1 MNRKLLLM
9 VAASGLLALASCGPF
24 DSSTGELNNGR
35 FSYLCVDSTDSTC
48 NGLPDRVAI
57 PDRIAVGG
65 TFGLE
70 YAGDSKGSSPVQ
82 VQPASDT
89 MISGASGSF
98 KFRIPGVAAVLA
110 RNTSGV
116 VADFVHLRGVSIHH
130 LDVAGPSSTGA
141 VTTVEMTT
149 DADVTLEV
157 APKDISGVNLAGAL
171 AYTWSSSSFNVVS
184 LSVPGPTTR
193 VVLTGFSAGTATVE
207 VSLPGGLKMAVV
219 VTVTQ
224 GSNPTTSSSS
234 GSSSSGS
241 GQGGAGSGSSG
252 TTTGAGGAGGG
263 K

>member
-1 MNRKLLLM
+1 MNQKLLLM

-35 FSYLCVDSTDSTC
+35 FSYLCVDSSDSTC
-48 NGLPDRVAI
+48 DGLPDNAAI

-157 APKDISGVNLAGAL
+157 APKDSSGAKLAGAL
-171 AYTWSSSSFNVVS
+171 AYTWSSSNFNVVS
-184 LSVPGPTTR
+184 LSAAGPTTR

-207 VSLPGGLKMAVV
+207 VSLPGGVKRAVL
-219 VTVTQ
+219 VTVKQ
-224 GSNPTTSSSS
+224 GSTSTSS
-234 GSSSSGS
+234 GSS
-241 GQGGAGSGSSG
+241 GQGGSGSSG

>member
-1 MNRKLLLM
+1 MTRKPLLL
-9 VAASGLLALASCGPF
+9 VVASGLLALASCGPF

-35 FSYLCVDSTDSTC
+35 FSYLCVDSSDSTC
-48 NGLPDRVAI
+48 DGFTDNATI
-57 PDRIAVGG
+57 PDLIAVGG

-98 KFRIPGVAAVLA
+98 KFRIPGVAAMLA

-116 VADFVHLRGVSIHH
+116 VADFVHLRGVDIDH
-130 LDVAGPSSTGA
+130 LDVAGPSSSQA
-141 VTTVEMTT
+141 VNTVEMTT

-157 APKDISGVNLAGAL
+157 NAKDSTGSKLAGAL
-171 AYTWSSSSFNVVS
+171 AYTWSTSNFNVVS
-184 LSVPGPTTR
+184 FSVQGATKR
-193 VVLTGFSAGTATVE
+193 AVLTGFTAGTATIE
-207 VSLPGGLKMAVV
+207 ASLPSGVKMAVL

-224 GSNPTTSSSS
+224 GSTSTSSSS
-234 GSSSSGS
+234 GSS
-241 GQGGAGSGSSG
+241 GQGGGGSSG